1 MDIAF
6 LETTQG
12 GLPGQAV
19 MHQDI
24 NAVSHVKQMTAKTGE
39 DFSVAI
45 VGLQNKDCAAG
56 YCMPAPCAHT
66 SAGVPV
72 VVGQEI
78 AQKSASFFTQI
89 PKRNTHGQQSEHDCL
104 RMCHWFHGEKLQEI

>member
-1 MDIAF
+1 
-6 LETTQG
+6 
-12 GLPGQAV
+12 

-56 YCMPAPCAHT
+56 YCMPASLTHA

-104 RMCHWFHGEKLQEI
+104 CMCNRFHGEKLQEIS